1 MSLFGPTGLRASEL
15 AAQLAELIE
24 IHGDCRVI
32 VSSGDYPDDCSGV
45 YYNDRELPY
54 YPEDTFV
61 VH

>member
-1 MSLFGPTGLRASEL
+1 MYGANGLRASEL

-24 IHGDCRVI
+24 QHGDCRVI
-32 VSSGDYPDDCSGV
+32 VGGGDYPEGCQGV
-45 YYNDRELPY
+45 YYNATERAY